1 MKLTGLFAVLLLQ
14 VAYPGSNMSPPFR
27 PPGDP
32 RLREIVYQADQIV
45 RLDVAAG
52 YQLSVEFAPDEQIET
67 VAVGDSSA
75 WLVTTNQ
82 RGSHLF
88 VKTSGGQTDS
98 NMTVITDTRVYLF
111 DLHALDSPGGA
122 MPYTVRF
129 VFPPP
134 RPGIMTSTLG
144 PDREEG
150 EYRMSGDR
158 RLYPSKMGDDGV
170 HTYIVWPEE
179 AALPAIYS
187 VDDRGEERLV
197 NGAMRDG
204 MYVID
209 TVVPKLTFRI
219 DNRTARARRILP
231 KEER

>member
-1 MKLTGLFAVLLLQ
+1 ML
-14 VAYPGSNMSPPFR
+14 PPMR

-32 RLREIVYQADQIV
+32 RLREIVYQPDQIV
-45 RLDVAAG
+45 QLDVAAG
-52 YQLSVEFAPDEQIET
+52 YQLSVEFAPDERIET

-88 VKTSGGQTDS
+88 VKTSGAQTDT
-98 NMTVITDTRVYLF
+98 NLTVITDTRVYLF
-111 DLHALDSPGGA
+111 DLHALETPGA
-122 MPYTVRF
+122 TMPYTVRF
-129 VFPPP
+129 VFPPA
-134 RPGIMTSTLG
+134 RPGITMSNLG

-150 EYRMSGDR
+150 EYRMSGDH
-158 RLYPSKMGDDGV
+158 RLYPTKMGDDGV
-170 HTYIVWPEE
+170 HTYILWPEE
-179 AALPAIYS
+179 ATLPAMYT
-187 VDDRGEERLV
+187 VDERGEERLV

-209 TVVPKLTFRI
+209 AVVPKLTFRI
-219 DNRTARARRILP
+219 DNRTAHARRMLP